1 MITALSILKVNYEYC
16 LTIYGAASVRTSNVG
31 VLSDKCNDEDGDCA
45 RVLTI
50 TIL

>member
-1 MITALSILKVNYEYC
+1 MVLPR
-16 LTIYGAASVRTSNVG
+16 SVRTSNVAVL